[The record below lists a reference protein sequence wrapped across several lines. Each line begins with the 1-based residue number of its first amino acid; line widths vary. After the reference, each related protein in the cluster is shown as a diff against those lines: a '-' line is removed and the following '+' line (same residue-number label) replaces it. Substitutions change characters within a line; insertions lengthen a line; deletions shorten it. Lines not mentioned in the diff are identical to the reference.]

1 MQLGT
6 EIVHSPLARLKF
18 RSDKNAM
25 KSQKKKEAKG
35 DIQQDEFSLFQKN
48 EISSS
53 KLLAGFL
60 PW

>member
-6 EIVHSPLARLKF
+6 EIVHSPLAWLKF

-25 KSQKKKEAKG
+25 KSQKKKEAKW
-35 DIQQDEFSLFQKN
+35 DIQQDEFSLFQKK

-60 PW
+60 P